1 MEGYRVIIYINYLN
15 RFSKLFFVVKMP
27 NFKAV
32 SIGCIYSYA
41 VRLLETGWILGFACS
56 SVNNNSISL
65 AVEEN
70 SQRFL
75 DICI

>member
-32 SIGCIYSYA
+32 SIGCIDMQLDCFKLVGSWVLHVA
-41 VRLLETGWILGFACS
+41 V
-56 SVNNNSISL
+56 
-65 AVEEN
+65 
-70 SQRFL
+70 
-75 DICI
+75 